1 VSGRVRKRP
10 RAVADL
16 VEHAE
21 FIKNNTSATMA
32 ARFLVAAES
41 TFGRLAEMPEMGR
54 PFLARRR
61 RLAGVRVFPVRAF
74 RKHLVFYRPLARER
88 GVEVIRVLHAA
99 RDINAV
105 LGEK

>member
-1 VSGRVRKRP
+1 V
-10 RAVADL
+10 
-16 VEHAE
+16 
-21 FIKNNTSATMA
+21 A
-32 ARFLVAAES
+32 ARFLVAAEA
-41 TFGRLAEMPEMGR
+41 TFERLAGMPGMGR

-99 RDINAV
+99 RDIGSV
-105 LGEK
+105 LGDR